1 PPYNTGNDFVYEDD
15 FAETRADYLAR
26 SGQKSQTGE
35 RLVANT
41 ESNGRFHSDWLSMM
55 YPRLRLA
62 RNLLQDDGSI
72 AVSISDHENAQLR
85 KALDETFGASNF
97 VAQLVVRTTG
107 GRQDSRHFA
116 TAQEYVL
123 VYARLIDKFQAGRL
137 EKEATGFTRT
147 DPSSGRSYKT
157 QLLRK
162 WGDNS
167 LRSDR
172 PNLYYAIQDPDG
184 NDYFPMVDAKTEGC
198 WRWSRERMTEAIA
211 SGLVE
216 WSKASGGWVP
226 YEKVFAPSDD
236 EVLTRPFS
244 TIIESTGSGAATIK
258 RLLGSKVFSYPKSVE
273 LIRHLISMANVGP
286 HETVL
291 DFFAGSGTTAHAVM
305 ELNKADGGSRTF
317 ICIQV
322 AEAVEPQSEAARAGF
337 KSIAAIGRERI
348 RRAGAEIRADAGL
361 LDKTL
366 DTGFRSLRVDTTNM
380 AHVLRT
386 PDETDQ
392 QQLTGLED
400 SVKADRTDEDLLFQV
415 MVEWGLDLS
424 EPIAV
429 EKVGSLRVLSV
440 ADGAL
445 IACFADEVTE
455 AVVKEIANR
464 RPLRA
469 VFLDAGFASDAARIN
484 AEQIFREVSPETE
497 VRAI

>member
-1 PPYNTGNDFVYEDD
+1 
-15 FAETRADYLAR
+15 
-26 SGQKSQTGE
+26 
-35 RLVANT
+35 
-41 ESNGRFHSDWLSMM
+41 
-55 YPRLRLA
+55 
-62 RNLLQDDGSI
+62 
-72 AVSISDHENAQLR
+72 
-85 KALDETFGASNF
+85 
-97 VAQLVVRTTG
+97 
-107 GRQDSRHFA
+107 
-116 TAQEYVL
+116 
-123 VYARLIDKFQAGRL
+123 
-137 EKEATGFTRT
+137 
-147 DPSSGRSYKT
+147 
-157 QLLRK
+157 
-162 WGDNS
+162 
-167 LRSDR
+167 
-172 PNLYYAIQDPDG
+172 
-184 NDYFPMVDAKTEGC
+184 
-198 WRWSRERMTEAIA
+198 
-211 SGLVE
+211 
-216 WSKASGGWVP
+216 
-226 YEKVFAPSDD
+226 
-236 EVLTRPFS
+236 
-244 TIIESTGSGAATIK
+244 
-258 RLLGSKVFSYPKSVE
+258 
-273 LIRHLISMANVGP
+273 
-286 HETVL
+286 VL